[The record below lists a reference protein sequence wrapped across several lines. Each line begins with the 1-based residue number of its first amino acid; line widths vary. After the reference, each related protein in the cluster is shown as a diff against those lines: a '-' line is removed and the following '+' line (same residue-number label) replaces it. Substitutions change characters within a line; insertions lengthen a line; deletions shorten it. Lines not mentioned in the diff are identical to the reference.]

1 MTLVT
6 CGVKNLMMAMC
17 EDLQVERVAQ
27 DFALS
32 YPRPTTEW
40 RSPSVAKSQVMVV
53 VVSIPNGLRDGG
65 RFRRNTVND
74 LDDLVSLT
82 SVWKRRLF

>member
-32 YPRPTTEW
+32 YPRPT
-40 RSPSVAKSQVMVV
+40 VAKPLCGEVTG
-53 VVSIPNGLRDGG
+53 NGGG
-65 RFRRNTVND
+65 RDKHSERASRRRSFST
-74 LDDLVSLT
+74 
-82 SVWKRRLF
+82 

>member
-17 EDLQVERVAQ
+17 EDLQVERVTQ

-32 YPRPTTEW
+32 YPRPT
-40 RSPSVAKSQVMVV
+40 VAKSQVMEVV
-53 VVSIPNGLRDGG
+53 VISIPNGLRDGG